1 MNFLPD
7 TEDAYRLTIPTMG
20 SVIDLRWVLD
30 PNREAI
36 DPMKLRDIFQAL
48 IERWVDVMSDYQQ
61 DSQVNE
67 FCRKADD
74 GQWHKP
80 SEDLWEILM
89 LCNDWNRWSE
99 SAFDAS
105 LGALTRLRRSK
116 KPVTDSAWE
125 QASSSCGWNLLEWDH
140 GNRSLRFKR
149 SGIRLDFGAI
159 GKGFVVD
166 RLACRFRELN
176 IERFSVNASG
186 NMAVGLGPK
195 QDKVGWPITIGLVD
209 RPQQNLRSLRLTNC
223 GIATSGDMHQ
233 RYRDRPTSIP
243 RDSNNEKENPT
254 SSHILDPS
262 KQSGLNGS
270 MMATVITDNATN
282 ADAMAT
288 ACCVHSARGT
298 LRDWLLRLE
307 THRYE
312 FRSDFE
318 IWVQSLS
325 STAHAPTIIHW
336 D

>member
-1 MNFLPD
+1 
-7 TEDAYRLTIPTMG
+7 
-20 SVIDLRWVLD
+20 
-30 PNREAI
+30 
-36 DPMKLRDIFQAL
+36 MKLRDMFQAL

-80 SEDLWEILM
+80 SEDLWKILT
-89 LCNDWNRWSE
+89 LCHNWNRWSE
-99 SAFDAS
+99 GAFDAS

-116 KPVTDSAWE
+116 KPVADSAWE
-125 QASSSCGWNLLEWDH
+125 QASRSCGWNLLEWDH
-140 GNRSLRFKR
+140 GNKSVRFKR

-166 RLACRFRELN
+166 RLASQFRELG

-186 NMAVGLGPK
+186 NMAVGLGPS
-195 QDKVGWPITIGLVD
+195 QDKEGWPITIGLVD
-209 RPQQNLRSLRLTNC
+209 QPQQNLRSLRISNC

-233 RYRDRPTSIP
+233 RYRDRPTSLP
-243 RDSNNEKENPT
+243 RDTNSENENPT

-262 KQSGLNGS
+262 KQTGLNGS
-270 MMATVITDNATN
+270 MMATVITDDATN

-298 LRDWLLRLE
+298 LREWLLKVENR
-307 THRYE
+307 RYE
-312 FRSDFE
+312 FQSGFE
-318 IWVQSLS
+318 IWVQHRS
-325 STAHAPTIIHW
+325 STSDTPTMIHW

>member
-1 MNFLPD
+1 
-7 TEDAYRLTIPTMG
+7 
-20 SVIDLRWVLD
+20 
-30 PNREAI
+30 
-36 DPMKLRDIFQAL
+36 
-48 IERWVDVMSDYQQ
+48 
-61 DSQVNE
+61 
-67 FCRKADD
+67 
-74 GQWHKP
+74 
-80 SEDLWEILM
+80 M

-99 SAFDAS
+99 GAFDAS

-195 QDKVGWPITIGLVD
+195 QDNVGWPITIGMVD